1 MSCSLLRERRSLR
14 IAWAAATDDHN
25 GILNNWYLLTMQVA
39 EESAFRFPKSTQRQ
53 MACQTELY
61 TKSTQIYVFMKYW
74 MRLNLCL
81 PVQTDQ
87 SWTCCLQE
95 HYLRSISMVNIASLI
110 WTCCLHHYCID
121 LCEVKKKAILI
132 NFHSLDPQFRNTV
145 FLSSWHKEKCRTIC
159 LRTKQTTSK

>member
-39 EESAFRFPKSTQRQ
+39 EEFAFRFPKSTQRK

-81 PVQTDQ
+81 YKVQTDQ

-110 WTCCLHHYCID
+110 WTCCIHHYCID
-121 LCEVKKKAILI
+121 LNSVGEGDIIFAL
-132 NFHSLDPQFRNTV
+132 H
-145 FLSSWHKEKCRTIC
+145 
-159 LRTKQTTSK
+159 LRTCQIDEQTEPS